1 MKGFPVLRAALEEG
15 RRVRVVTNTD
25 FESSPWYHFEDGGL
39 VTEDGG
45 IVVFY
50 LHDLFRYDWEIEGET
65 PMTFI
70 EAVAAMDRGEVVER
84 PEATESTGVVRWR
97 LRPGTLYYEIQ
108 DYTGAWDVA
117 SEGFNY
123 EDVHAMNWRIVQA
136 AALKSTR
143 PTLAEAQEY
152 LGAYNG
158 HDSRWSADQ
167 MVEDLRRL
175 REHWPHLFRKGK
187 HNG

>member
-15 RRVRVVTNTD
+15 RRVRVTGHTLPM
-25 FESSPWYHFEDGGL
+25 SWYHFEGGGL
-39 VTEDGG
+39 VLEDGG
-45 IVVFY
+45 IGHFY
-50 LHDLFRYDWEIEGET
+50 LNDFFRYDWAIEGET

-123 EDVHAMNWRIVQA
+123 DDVHATGWRIVPA
-136 AALKSTR
+136 DALKNPR
-143 PTLAEAQEY
+143 PTLAEAKEALRFLHY
-152 LGAYNG
+152 P
-158 HDSRWSADQ
+158 SAFGTKVPYELIENALDGL
-167 MVEDLRRL
+167 D
-175 REHWPHLFRKGK
+175 EHWPHLFRKAD
-187 HNG
+187 